1 MENLTYEEFINNI
14 LETRGRFAC
23 GEEYHEKHHIVPRC
37 MGGGNEENNL
47 IDLFA
52 REHFIAHKMLAEENP
67 KNNKLVYA
75 WACMAFAS
83 NDNEQRYELSPE
95 EYEEVRISLSKAIS
109 GENNPMFG
117 KTGEQNPN
125 FGRHIEKEKH
135 PMFGK
140 HHTETSRKK
149 MRNAARNRWTDECR
163 QEVSSR
169 QKERFSNK
177 ENHPCFGKHLSDETK
192 EKISKAHQGKISP
205 NKGVAMSDEQK
216 QKLRESQIGKYCGED
231 NPKARKVIRLLDE
244 KIYRYLNGAAEDNNM
259 CRTTMRKL
267 CKLKADFMY
276 YDEWLE
282 QQGDNKEDIDAI

>member
-23 GEEYHEKHHIVPRC
+23 EDEYHERHHIVPKC
-37 MGGGNEENNL
+37 VGGTNDKDNL

-52 REHFIAHKMLAEENP
+52 REHFIAHKLLAEENP
-67 KNNKLVYA
+67 ENNKLIYA

-83 NDNEQRYELSPE
+83 NGNEQRYELSPE
-95 EYEEVRISLSKAIS
+95 EYEEARISFSKAIG

-117 KTGEQNPN
+117 RTGEQHPS

-140 HHTETSRKK
+140 HHTETSKEK
-149 MRNAARNRWTDECR
+149 MKNSAKNRWTDECR
-163 QEVSSR
+163 QEVSNR
-169 QKERFSNK
+169 QKERFSNP

-192 EKISKAHQGKISP
+192 EKISKAHQGKTSP
-205 NKGVAMSDEQK
+205 NKGVAMSEEQK
-216 QKLRESQIGKYCGED
+216 QKISKSKTGKYCRED
-231 NPKARKVIRLLDE
+231 NPRARKVIRLFDK
-244 KIYRYLNGAAEDNNM
+244 KIYGYINGAAEDNNM

-267 CKLKADFMY
+267 CKLKIDFMY
-276 YDEWLE
+276 YDEWLM
-282 QQGDNKEDIDAI
+282 QQNDCKEDENAV